1 MTKENSMKAPA
12 NVLKD
17 DIFCDFYEKL
27 IAKVDALPA
36 GTKFN
41 IKSLFGAEWNTGINK
56 GIKLKLGKTF
66 FGHVNSQ
73 VVKNVECIGKDSS
86 NIMWYKRIVVQE
98 NLGENVMTKEEEVME
113 FLHQRVF
120 DPILNS
126 KEAPAKLKSGVNLI
140 IGRMNRLSAAK
151 MVQYFWSALK
161 TDNAIAFSEKLKAE
175 GLPRFEDVS
184 EEFGHKFDDEWLRKL
199 DEV

>member
-1 MTKENSMKAPA
+1 MTKENSRKAPA

-17 DIFCDFYEKL
+17 DIFCDFYKKL
-27 IAKVDALPA
+27 IAKVNALPA

-86 NIMWYKRIVVQE
+86 NIMWYKRIAVQE
-98 NLGENVMTKEEEVME
+98 NLGGYVMTKEEEVME

-126 KEAPAKLKSGVNLI
+126 KKVPANIKSGVNLT
-140 IGRMNRLSAAK
+140 IGRMNKLSAEK
-151 MVQYFWSALK
+151 MVQYFWSTLA
-161 TDNAIAFSEKLKAE
+161 TDNAIAFSKKIKAE
-175 GLPRFEDVS
+175 GLPRFEDVF
-184 EEFGHKFDDEWLRKL
+184 EEFRDKFGNEWLRK
-199 DEV
+199 